1 MKQCSRRPI
10 VFVFALFSLAV
21 MGLMTVSPASAD
33 NGCGIGWYYNTSAGA
48 CQPYTGGPNVTG
60 CISATGRRG
69 HVTAG
74 VCVGN

>member
-1 MKQCSRRPI
+1 MKQFLRRPTL
-10 VFVFALFSLAV
+10 FVLALLSMAGVALAV
-21 MGLMTVSPASAD
+21 VAPASAD
-33 NGCGIGWYYNTSAGA
+33 NGCGIGWYWNNAAAA
-48 CQPYTGGPNVTG
+48 CQPYNGGPNVTG